1 LNNRQQ
7 QALNDALQK
16 FAKSGQK
23 LNITFG
29 VKPSLIGGLVMSIG
43 DKYID
48 LSMAS
53 KLKKI
58 ETLIEKSI

>member
-7 QALNDALQK
+7 QSLNDALQK